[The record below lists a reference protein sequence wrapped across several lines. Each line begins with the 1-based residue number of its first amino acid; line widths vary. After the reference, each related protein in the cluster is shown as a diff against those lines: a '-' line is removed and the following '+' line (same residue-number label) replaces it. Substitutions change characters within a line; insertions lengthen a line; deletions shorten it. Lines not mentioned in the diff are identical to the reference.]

1 MTSIKDESLIE
12 NRENHLS
19 FDNRENFLNSQSL
32 ETLQTWT
39 LSSKFTK
46 PIYIP
51 KTLFKITFIMETANG
66 NYEARGKFEEYKG
79 RKMIP
84 LPIWNITNHH
94 LWDKEKK
101 EMIRTLVFLNNTIFR
116 KNTIPNELLFNIF
129 KFI

>member
-1 MTSIKDESLIE
+1 
-12 NRENHLS
+12 
-19 FDNRENFLNSQSL
+19 
-32 ETLQTWT
+32 
-39 LSSKFTK
+39 
-46 PIYIP
+46 
-51 KTLFKITFIMETANG
+51 METANG

-101 EMIRTLVFLNNTIFR
+101 EMIRTLVFLNNTIFLNNYIFR
-116 KNTIPNELLFNIF
+116 KNTIPIELLFNIF